1 MKTLDKTNLDEL
13 NQKLISLLDDPSAQI
28 DAIEKAADSIKEA
41 QRAKKK
47 ADFKARLDSVNK
59 EHERRRNLLSKW
71 LDVQFPKED
80 ITNQD
85 GGFHTTKMRKINGL
99 VELVTG
105 GCVRAKFK
113 NGNYVEIKTG
123 RDSFWLLKPEY
134 KHNEPTEYIPFET
147 LGEACYYNGIKPEKV
162 PLSKAWS
169 NAQKIEKEG
178 EKIRKLIEKHKDK
191 VASLDKHFLENEN
204 LINRVSEGSLYT
216 NKI

>member
-80 ITNQD
+80 ITNRTVV
-85 GGFHTTKMRKINGL
+85 FI
-99 VELVTG
+99 
-105 GCVRAKFK
+105 
-113 NGNYVEIKTG
+113 
-123 RDSFWLLKPEY
+123 LLK
-134 KHNEPTEYIPFET
+134 
-147 LGEACYYNGIKPEKV
+147 
-162 PLSKAWS
+162 
-169 NAQKIEKEG
+169 
-178 EKIRKLIEKHKDK
+178 
-191 VASLDKHFLENEN
+191 
-204 LINRVSEGSLYT
+204 
-216 NKI
+216 